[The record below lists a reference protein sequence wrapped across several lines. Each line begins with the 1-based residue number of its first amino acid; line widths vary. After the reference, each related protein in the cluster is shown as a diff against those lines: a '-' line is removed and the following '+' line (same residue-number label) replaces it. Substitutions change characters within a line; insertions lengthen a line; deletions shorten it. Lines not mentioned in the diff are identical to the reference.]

1 MSSFLF
7 DLISKAKQLDIEGNY
22 VEADRVY
29 ENLKKIANTKNHFD
43 SRVVISQSN
52 INTIERPNWI
62 VPTGTRYIA
71 QGTELLIQDKLLN
84 QDPDKAKH
92 QSLVRVNA
100 IINSFSRILD
110 LKIGYIDG
118 SGNVFGHG
126 FDLSSTVTKTN
137 LENARKEYRKC
148 KELLDK
154 VQIGEYVNKKNVI
167 DKDAENM
174 INDNIDN
181 QSEYAST
188 LMTLGTSIRNLLRG
202 ISEGDVQDALKQ
214 LTHSEVALQK
224 SIQPN
229 LKTPEVYEVAKA
241 SDKANYGRTSVP
253 GTESTPT
260 SYKEP
265 SSWKEKRMP
274 DAAPDIFG
282 ATVKGSKAAINS
294 GFDKLNNADD
304 SQFVNIYQGEIETI
318 ENAFIANE
326 GKLTGQE
333 KAKYQREMKSLE
345 DRYYTI
351 LYKDKEKP
359 FVD

>member
-29 ENLKKIANTKNHFD
+29 ENLKKIANTNHFD
-43 SRVVISQSN
+43 SRVVISQSS
-52 INTIERPNWI
+52 INTRERPDW
-62 VPTGTRYIA
+62 VTQPGSRYWE
-71 QGTELLIQDKLLN
+71 QGTQLFLQDKLTNL
-84 QDPDKAKH
+84 DPTNAKH
-92 QSLVRVNA
+92 QALIRINS
-100 IINSFSRILD
+100 IINSLSRILD
-110 LKIGYIDG
+110 MNIAYKDRQ
-118 SGNVFGHG
+118 GNRVAHG
-126 FDLSSTVTKTN
+126 FDLTPETRKK
-137 LENARKEYRKC
+137 LEETRKEYRKC
-148 KELLDK
+148 KELLEK
-154 VQIGEYVNKKNVI
+154 VQIGDNRGKLNDIDRAAENQINLNAEDQNEYVSI
-167 DKDAENM
+167 
-174 INDNIDN
+174 
-181 QSEYAST
+181 
-188 LMTLGTSIRNLLRG
+188 LMTIGTSIRNLLRG
-202 ISEGDVQDALKQ
+202 LPEGAVQDALKQ
-214 LTHSEVALQK
+214 LTFSEV
-224 SIQPN
+224 P
-229 LKTPEVYEVAKA
+229 LKQAIEPSLKLPQEFVDTKRTDQAT
-241 SDKANYGRTSVP
+241 YGQNDVP
-253 GTESTPT
+253 GSVNPAG
-260 SYKEP
+260 YKEP